1 MVVLQVD
8 FSVEWITLLSLD
20 FKKNCWFFN
29 LMNNFWSYL
38 ITLKF
43 KLIKD
48 YNIIR
53 YYLFI
58 VNTSGILSHQQFF
71 FETFFMLYVH
81 MLYVLF
87 VLFASIL
94 FYVSTIISN

>member
-20 FKKNCWFFN
+20 LKKNCWFFN
-29 LMNNFWSYL
+29 LMNNFWRYL

-48 YNIIR
+48 YNIIQ

-71 FETFFMLYVH
+71 FFLDFFHALCTH
-81 MLYVLF
+81 ALCF
-87 VLFASIL
+87 VCFI
-94 FYVSTIISN
+94 